1 MLHFSGR
8 SSYRSPIGNEKAN
21 LDKLR
26 AVELLTLLLMLLRV
40 LLLLLLLLL
49 LRAMLLLQLFLQ
61 CNKSRGCI
69 AARAASSRLC
79 GLLVHQPFMAAL
91 LLLHLQLLQL
101 PLLQQLLLLL
111 LQLPERC
118 R

>member
-26 AVELLTLLLMLLRV
+26 AVELLTLLLM
-40 LLLLLLLLL
+40 LLLLLLLL

-91 LLLHLQLLQL
+91 LLLHLQL
-101 PLLQQLLLLL
+101 QQLLLLL